1 MFARNGQEIFSVIL
15 TVQMTTTQ
23 MATGLSRRQTVRP
36 SSALAEMVFLQEIL
50 TTLSLMDPLHARITT
65 LFADESESL
74 ANDTW
79 NQEYEEALRQAR
91 QRVV

>member
-1 MFARNGQEIFSVIL
+1 
-15 TVQMTTTQ
+15 MTTTQ
-23 MATGLSRRQTVRP
+23 MATGLSRRQSVRP
-36 SSALAEMVFLQEIL
+36 SSALAEMVFLHEIL
-50 TTLSLMDPLHARITT
+50 NTLSLVDPLHAKITN

-91 QRVV
+91 QRIV